1 MANTQAC
8 MPGIPDRDAHA
19 HQHLMA
25 GPVAGRRE
33 QSSTKKSKGA
43 PQAKAT
49 PTGQFAKKV
58 GKSSGGDG
66 EAREG
71 TPGGGGGGGSSSSAR
86 TPGSSKRPSD
96 GKSPGPGMMNRGIYE
111 SLPEEMDIG
120 RRIDEEPT
128 MKELVEGIIG
138 AIPQAIYSQKLNQ
151 KLLVVGKLSGKSSW
165 KRREGAEKCLRGR
178 RRANGQCE
186 EGGKRSGRSGREG
199 ADSKEEFGGLVG
211 MHAMW
216 KEHIARMSV
225 RKVGKEESAK
235 KSSISAVL
243 KDAELRGA
251 MVKIISGKCPS
262 AVGLEGI
269 VTRETRNTVGCPI
282 RAPRCKGTRDQAP
295 RSFDP
300 KRAISAQPSSSK
312 KHPASSTTNL
322 ELAPSSCCTGSLSMI
337 ASSLAQRILL
347 AESDQRCDLPLFLNS
362 TPGGT
367 DGKGR

>member
-1 MANTQAC
+1 VTAGADA
-8 MPGIPDRDAHA
+8 GGRD
-19 HQHLMA
+19 
-25 GPVAGRRE
+25 
-33 QSSTKKSKGA
+33 QSSTKKGKGA

-58 GKSSGGDG
+58 GRSSSGDG

-71 TPGGGGGGGSSSSAR
+71 TPGGGGSSSSSAR

-96 GKSPGPGMMNRGIYE
+96 GKSPGSGMMNRGIYE

-138 AIPQAIYSQKLNQ
+138 AIPQAVYSQKLNQ

-165 KRREGAEKCLRGR
+165 KRREGAEKSLRGR
-178 RRANGQCE
+178 RRANDQSE
-186 EGGKRSGRSGREG
+186 QDGKGSRRSGREG
-199 ADSKEEFGGLVG
+199 SDSKEEFGGLVG

-251 MVKIISGKCPS
+251 MVKIVSGKCPS

-269 VTRETRNTVGCPI
+269 VTRETRNTVGFPI
-282 RAPRCKGTRDQAP
+282 RPPPPIPR
-295 RSFDP
+295 
-300 KRAISAQPSSSK
+300 
-312 KHPASSTTNL
+312 H
-322 ELAPSSCCTGSLSMI
+322 
-337 ASSLAQRILL
+337 
-347 AESDQRCDLPLFLNS
+347 
-362 TPGGT
+362 
-367 DGKGR
+367 